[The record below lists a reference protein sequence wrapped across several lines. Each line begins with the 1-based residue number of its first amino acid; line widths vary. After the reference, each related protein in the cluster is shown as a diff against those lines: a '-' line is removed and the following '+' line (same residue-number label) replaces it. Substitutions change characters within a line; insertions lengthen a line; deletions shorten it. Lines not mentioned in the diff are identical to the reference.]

1 MSKAQDDFKVNL
13 IDTGHK
19 SMTGGRLFLLRDY
32 LKEDDMFMLTY
43 GDGVA
48 NINIVDLVNFHKKHG
63 KIGTV
68 TAVRPPAR
76 FGSLQFEGDQV
87 VEFHEKPQLGEGW
100 INGGFF
106 IFNKEFLEYVTD
118 ESDILE
124 KSPLENLA
132 KNGQLM
138 SFKYEGFW
146 HPMDTLR
153 DKNLLNELWNNEK
166 APWKI
171 WK

>member
-1 MSKAQDDFKVNL
+1 M
-13 IDTGHK
+13 IC
-19 SMTGGRLFLLRDY
+19 
-32 LKEDDMFMLTY
+32 
-43 GDGVA
+43 
-48 NINIVDLVNFHKKHG
+48 
-63 KIGTV
+63 
-68 TAVRPPAR
+68 
-76 FGSLQFEGDQV
+76 
-87 VEFHEKPQLGEGW
+87 
-100 INGGFF
+100 